1 MGRVPS
7 ELSNTRETSATLTGR
22 RPVEPWKITSSILP
36 PRSRRGDCS
45 PSTQRTAS
53 EMFDLPQPLGPTMAV
68 TPASNGSST
77 VPANDLKPD
86 SSSLLSLMPG
96 GSSGLV
102 LGLIDPVRAAELAAD
117 PFGDLARR
125 IRPQH
130 DAIPFVGRRGRQHLG
145 RQPGAPQLL
154 REALRPVL
162 VLRHRH
168 LHVQRPFRS
177 HRVA

>member
-7 ELSNTRETSATLTGR
+7 ELSKTRETSATFTGR

-53 EMFDLPQPLGPTMAV
+53 EMLDLPHPFGPTMAV
-68 TPASNGSST
+68 TPASKGSST

-86 SSSLLSLMPG
+86 SSSRLSLMPG
-96 GSSGLV
+96 GSSR
-102 LGLIDPVRAAELAAD
+102 LGLRLVDPVRAAELAAD
-117 PFGDLARR
+117 PFGDRARR

-130 DAIPFVGRRGRQHLG
+130 HPVSFVGGRRRPYFGRQARAPPLP
-145 RQPGAPQLL
+145 RQAPGPG
-154 REALRPVL
+154 L
-162 VLRHRH
+162 V
-168 LHVQRPFRS
+168 
-177 HRVA
+177 